1 MEIVLRDPSKIE
13 TFTMIF
19 QHVKLFTDHINLF
32 MEKERFF
39 VQLMDKSHVSIF
51 EIYLPS
57 TWFDEYHCQRESGF
71 RIGIHSSVF
80 FKVLGTCDKRQQQL
94 QIQFDEDDSDKLFV
108 NFTSMD
114 TDANTSAS
122 TNTSTNK
129 EFDKHFEIPLMDIDS
144 ETMHIPMI
152 DYQAEFSI
160 PSATFANM
168 ISQLKMFGDTLD
180 IACSEEAIQMS
191 SISNEAGKM
200 SVDIPINDLNSFA
213 IEEGQ
218 QLNLSFSLL
227 HLYNIC
233 MYSKLSKDIDI
244 FITTEYPIKLVY
256 RLFGSEDSRIV
267 FYLAPKI
274 SDNE

>member
-1 MEIVLRDPSKIE
+1 MEIVLRDPVKIE

-19 QHVKLFTDHINLF
+19 QHVKLFTDHMNIFL
-32 MEKERFF
+32 EKERFF
-39 VQLMDKSHVSIF
+39 VQLMDKSHISIF
-51 EIYLPS
+51 EIYLPN
-57 TWFDEYHCQRESGF
+57 TWFDEYTCNRESGF
-71 RIGIHSSVF
+71 RIGIHSSIF

-94 QIQFDEDDSDKLFV
+94 QIQYHEDDSDKLFV
-108 NFTSMD
+108 NFTS
-114 TDANTSAS
+114 TESNATSS
-122 TNTSTNK
+122 NNGNGNK
-129 EFDKHFEIPLMDIDS
+129 EFDKHFEIPLVDIDS
-144 ETMHIPMI
+144 ETMHIPDI
-152 DYQAEFSI
+152 DYQAEFSL

-180 IACSEEAIQMS
+180 ITCSEEAIQMS
-191 SISNEAGKM
+191 AISSETGKM

-218 QLNLSFSLL
+218 QLNLSFSLM

-244 FITTEYPIKLVY
+244 YITAEYPIKLVY
-256 RLFGSEDSRIV
+256 RLFGSTDSQIV